1 MAKICI
7 TMKEIRSYEKRNY
20 EKAMAGINAKN
31 YIRQEESLANKLAH
45 MLNGSMADN
54 GETKIA
60 LSTINEKAGYDYA
73 LLCATILEEHNYKWR
88 QLIIW
93 YLNVLISKQ
102 VIGHPKAASLVNA
115 LSRFNNMQI
124 SADELS
130 EYSITAFELVK
141 EAYTNKEEPYKIVY
155 LRILASALTL
165 SPANVMLDRT
175 FINDP
180 ITKEKFLE
188 VVNKD

>member
-7 TMKEIRSYEKRNY
+7 TMNKIYSYERRNY
-20 EKAMAGINAKN
+20 EKAMAGANAKN
-31 YIRQEESLANKLAH
+31 YIRQEESLANRLAH
-45 MLNGSMADN
+45 KLNGSMADN
-54 GETKIA
+54 EETKIA

-102 VIGHPKAASLVNA
+102 VIDHPKAASLVSA

-124 SADELS
+124 TADELS

-141 EAYTNKEEPYKIVY
+141 EAYTNKEEPYRIVY

-188 VVNKD
+188 IVNKD